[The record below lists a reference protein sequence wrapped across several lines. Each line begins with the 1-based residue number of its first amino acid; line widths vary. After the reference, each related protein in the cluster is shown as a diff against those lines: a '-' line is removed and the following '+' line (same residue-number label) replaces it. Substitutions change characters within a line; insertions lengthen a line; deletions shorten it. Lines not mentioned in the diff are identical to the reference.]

1 MSLLTKQLRLVK
13 LNSLETEL
21 LILNFLS
28 FESWTN
34 DTNLC
39 DLLQIT
45 KRSLRKILNAMLSK
59 KMIKEVLV
67 NIMGGEVL
75 LYGITS
81 SGVKFASK
89 NYLTLQP
96 SNALNSIPKLLST
109 RLSPTFIPHRLDIQ
123 MLRIRAE
130 RAGWTQ
136 WVNADTGQVVDFH
149 REGIKHCG
157 LPILV
162 SQHRPDAWSI
172 NPVGDRV
179 CVECERTIKSKPR
192 YAAILCD
199 YLLALKRGD
208 FDEVIWVSP
217 NIDIRN
223 KLENLITSITH
234 VQIGLISVLI
244 PRNRFERFHF
254 MTYDDWA
261 GPPIKTQRVGVSQL
275 LKIY

>member
-1 MSLLTKQLRLVK
+1 LRLLTKQLRLVK
-13 LNSLETEL
+13 VDSLETEL

-28 FESWTN
+28 LESWTN
-34 DTNLC
+34 DTNLS
-39 DLLQIT
+39 DLLQIA
-45 KRSLRKILNAMLSK
+45 KRSLSKILKPLLFK
-59 KMIKEVLV
+59 KMIKQVLL

-89 NYLTLQP
+89 HYLNFQA
-96 SNALNSIPKLLST
+96 SNGLNSFPKLLST

-136 WVNADTGQVVDFH
+136 WVNADTGHVFDLH

-162 SQHRPDAWSI
+162 SQHRPDAWSV

-179 CVECERTIKSKPR
+179 CVECERTIKSKLR

-208 FDEVIWVSP
+208 FDQVIWVCP
-217 NIDIRN
+217 NTDIKN

-234 VQIGLISVLI
+234 VQIGLVSVLI

-254 MTYDDWA
+254 MTYDDW
-261 GPPIKTQRVGVSQL
+261 VS
-275 LKIY
+275 